1 MKDYLLALDAGG
13 TFLKAGLFEGQSPVA
28 GSFCSHPANSNGTTE
43 EVHAAYTALLAEMRN
58 RAEAMGGRITGVA
71 VDIPG
76 PFDYK
81 NGISQMKHKYTA
93 IYGIPLCP
101 WFVQVLGDIP
111 VRFLH
116 DSAAF
121 ILGAVETDSPYRRI
135 AGVMLG
141 TGLGFALTVN
151 GKPCLTDRG
160 TPLVSIWN
168 TPYRDGIAED
178 YISAR
183 AIVRHYNELA
193 PSPLASAK
201 EIGDRA
207 DAGDPLARQV
217 YEDMGRDLGTVVRG
231 ILRENEMEALYLG
244 GQISRS
250 YPVFGGAL
258 REALGN
264 IPSLRLITPV
274 RTPDL
279 VHLVGAARFWRQQ
292 MQR

>member
-1 MKDYLLALDAGG
+1 MKHYLLALDAGG

-28 GSFCSHPANSNGTTE
+28 GSFLSHPANASGTTE
-43 EVHAAYTALLAEMRN
+43 EVHAAYAALLAEMHD
-58 RAEAMGGRITGVA
+58 RAGAMGGRITGVA

-81 NGISQMKHKYTA
+81 NAVSQMRHKYTA
-93 IYGIPLCP
+93 IYGVPLRP
-101 WFVQVLGDIP
+101 WFAQVLGDIP

-121 ILGAVETDSPYRRI
+121 ILGAAADSPYSRI

-141 TGLGFALTVN
+141 TGLGFALMVN
-151 GKPCLTDRG
+151 GKPCLTDKG

-183 AIVRHYNELA
+183 AIVKHYNSLA

-201 EIGDRA
+201 EIGDLA
-207 DAGDPLARQV
+207 DAGDGLARQV
-217 YEDMGRDLGTVVRG
+217 YGDMGRDLGTVVRNV
-231 ILRENEMEALYLG
+231 LLENGMEALYLG

-264 IPSLRLITPV
+264 IPSLRLVSPV
-274 RTPDL
+274 QNPDL
-279 VHLVGAARFWRQQ
+279 VHLIGAARFWQQQ
-292 MQR
+292 MLR

>member
-1 MKDYLLALDAGG
+1 MKGYLLALDAGG

-58 RAEAMGGRITGVA
+58 RAEAMGGRITGVVA
-71 VDIPG
+71 DIPG

-93 IYGIPLCP
+93 ICGVPLRP
-101 WFVQVLGDIP
+101 WFAEVLGDIP

-121 ILGAVETDSPYRRI
+121 ILGAAETDSPYRRI

-168 TPYRDGIAED
+168 TPY
-178 YISAR
+178 
-183 AIVRHYNELA
+183 
-193 PSPLASAK
+193 
-201 EIGDRA
+201 
-207 DAGDPLARQV
+207 
-217 YEDMGRDLGTVVRG
+217 GT
-231 ILRENEMEALYLG
+231 
-244 GQISRS
+244 
-250 YPVFGGAL
+250 
-258 REALGN
+258 
-264 IPSLRLITPV
+264 T
-274 RTPDL
+274 D
-279 VHLVGAARFWRQQ
+279 
-292 MQR
+292 